1 MSRLK
6 SILVVEDDP
15 ALRREL
21 VRSLGAAGYLVN
33 EAGTF
38 REATEQM
45 VLKPAL
51 LILDITLPDATG
63 WDVAAWLESL
73 TTPVPI
79 VLISGGTPDAEHLQQ
94 FHPVAFL
101 PKPFAVDDLL
111 AAVEQHLAPPM
122 TPYGV

>member
-6 SILVVEDDP
+6 SILIVEDDT
-15 ALRREL
+15 ALRRAL
-21 VRSLGAAGYLVN
+21 VRSLTALGYLVQ

-38 REATEQM
+38 REAADQM
-45 VLKPAL
+45 ILKPGL

-79 VLISGGTPDAEHLQQ
+79 VLISGGTPDAESLQR
-94 FHPVAFL
+94 FHPVVFL
-101 PKPFAVDDLL
+101 PKPFGVDDLI
-111 AAVEQHLAPPM
+111 AAVEGQLAKPA
-122 TPYGV
+122 TPFGV

>member
-1 MSRLK
+1 MSLLK
-6 SILVVEDDP
+6 SILVVEDDA
-15 ALRREL
+15 ALRHEL
-21 VRSLGAAGYLVN
+21 ARSLGAEGYLIS

-45 VLKPAL
+45 ALKPAL
-51 LILDITLPDATG
+51 MILDITLPDATG

-79 VLISGGTPDAEHLQQ
+79 VLISGGTPDAAHLRR

-101 PKPFAVDDLL
+101 PKPFGADDLL
-111 AAVEQHLAPPM
+111 AAVEEHLTKPA
-122 TPYGV
+122 TAFGV

>member
-1 MSRLK
+1 MSRVK
-6 SILVVEDDP
+6 SILIVEDDA

-21 VRSLGAAGYLVN
+21 VRSLTAVGYMVF

-45 VLKPAL
+45 ILKPAL
-51 LILDITLPDATG
+51 LILDLTLPDATG

-73 TTPVPI
+73 TSPVPI
-79 VLISGGTPDAEHLQQ
+79 VLISGGTPDAAHLRR

-101 PKPFAVDDLL
+101 PKPFGANDLL
-111 AAVEQHLAPPM
+111 AAVEEHLTKPA
-122 TPYGV
+122 TAFGV